1 MPPVVAALFVGA
13 LTYLGRASRNEPMTI
28 KTVVGIGG
36 LALAL
41 SMIEQVDKDLAQKF
55 GVLAVV
61 GTMLAHWQ
69 VIVKASGLSAK

>member
-1 MPPVVAALFVGA
+1 MPPVVAALFVGG
-13 LTYLGRASRNEPMTI
+13 LTYFGRVARNEKMSI

-69 VIVKASGLSAK
+69 VIVKASGLSGK